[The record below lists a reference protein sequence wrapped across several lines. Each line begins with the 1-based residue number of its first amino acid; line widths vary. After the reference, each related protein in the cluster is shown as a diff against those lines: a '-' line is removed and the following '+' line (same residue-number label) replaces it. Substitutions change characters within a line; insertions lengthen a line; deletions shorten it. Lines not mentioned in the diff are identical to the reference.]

1 MNLTIKTPTMK
12 INKDLLYAFLVVL
25 LISVFAFV
33 VGNIFKE
40 SNEKELTELRNIQKA
55 MKEEKKLSEQREKR
69 ANYKSD
75 SAKLILIKQNDG
87 INMMNKNLNN
97 LNFNILS
104 MKSLYD
110 KNYNELKNFQNEKDH
125 IIDASLSEQFD
136 FLSKYRYKEY
146 TGAAN
151 P

>member
-1 MNLTIKTPTMK
+1 MK

>member
-1 MNLTIKTPTMK
+1 MK

-25 LISVFAFV
+25 LVSVFAFV

-40 SNEKELTELRNIQKA
+40 SNEKELAELRNIQES
-55 MKEEKKLSEQREKR
+55 MKEEKRISEQREQR

-75 SAKLILIKQNDG
+75 SALKVLSRQAHG

-97 LNFNILS
+97 LNFNILN
-104 MKSLYD
+104 MRTLYD
-110 KNYNELKNFQNEKDH
+110 KNFEELKNIQNENDH
-125 IIDASLSEQFD
+125 INSASINEQFI
-136 FLSKYRYKEY
+136 FITKYKYKEY
-146 TGAAN
+146 SGGTN